1 MAEKLQSENTDQI
14 TKADLRRVVDEIKR
28 QKELASEY
36 AGNAA
41 SSTKNACERYGLEK
55 TALTFVRRL
64 DAMEETKRSAVIRNL
79 IDYADKLGHLDQFD
93 AFDDLI
99 GIMEAIVERARGR
112 NARKPDETLK
122 GLIN

>member
-1 MAEKLQSENTDQI
+1 MAKTLTSANTEQI
-14 TKADLRRVVDEIKR
+14 APADLRRVVDEIKR

-41 SSTKNACERYGLEK
+41 SSTKTACERYGLEK

-64 DAMEETKRSAVIRNL
+64 DALEETKRSAVIRNL
-79 IDYADKLGHLDQFD
+79 LAYADMLGHLDQFD

-99 GIMEAIVERARGR
+99 GIMERIVERARGR
-112 NARKPDETLK
+112 NAREPDETLK
-122 GLIN
+122 ALIN